1 MSIVLKAS
9 NSNLTK
15 NAKYSYLNTNYT
27 SGVTAI
33 VVTNSV
39 GFVANDYL
47 LLGEIGA
54 EQSEV
59 VQIDTVTASSHT
71 LALKA
76 ATKFAH
82 SESVKVTIIP
92 YNQVKFYHTATATYA
107 TSEQVGSTIDV
118 QVDSLYTLVS
128 DTTNTTGYGWF
139 IFYNSTTD
147 KSTVNSNYIPYGD
160 FAANTAK
167 KIIDGFLRSLNQRE
181 SMLISMT
188 DAFEWLTEGYSVAL
202 TELNMVNKEY
212 SATISSVITTVVGTA
227 EYDFPTNASE
237 IESVWDGTYDKKVDE
252 CSLRDVDRRNS
263 DSGSPIQYYVRGN
276 KIGFSPTP
284 DEAIDYKLT
293 YITKPATMTS
303 LTDTIDLPDN
313 KHYILK
319 DYLRFR
325 AAEPLGKKNGPMYFD
340 LFMKGVLS
348 MKTSA
353 IKRSGKPDSWDIA
366 DECNV

>member
-1 MSIVLKAS
+1 MSIVSKAS

-15 NAKYSYLNTNYT
+15 NAKYSYLSTNYV
-27 SGVTAI
+27 SGVTAFI
-33 VVTNSV
+33 LTNSA
-39 GFVANDYL
+39 GFLTNDYL

-59 VQIDTVTASSHT
+59 VQVATVTASSHT
-71 LALKA
+71 ITLIA

-82 SESVKVTIIP
+82 SESTKVTIIP
-92 YNQVKFYHTATATYA
+92 YNQARFFWTSTTTYN
-107 TSEQVGSTIDV
+107 TSNPITGYIDI
-118 QVDSLYTLVS
+118 QPDSLYTLAM
-128 DTTNTTGYGWF
+128 DNINTTGYSWF

-147 KSTVNSNYIPYGD
+147 KSTTNSNYIPYGD
-160 FAANTAK
+160 FASNTAK

-181 SMLISMT
+181 SMLISVT
-188 DAFEWLTEGYSVAL
+188 DAFEWLTEGYSIAL

-212 SATISSVITTVVGTA
+212 SATISSTITTVSGTA
-227 EYDFPTNASE
+227 EYNFPTNASE
-237 IESVWDGTYDKKVDE
+237 IESVWDGTYDKQLDE
-252 CSLRDVDRRNS
+252 CSLKKVDERNS
-263 DSGSPIQYYVRGN
+263 NSGNPIQYYIRGN
-276 KIGFSPTP
+276 KIGFSPVP
-284 DEAIDYKLT
+284 DEAIDYKVT

-353 IKRSGKPDSWDIA
+353 IKRSGKSDSWDIA

>member
-1 MSIVLKAS
+1 MSITLKALNTS
-9 NSNLTK
+9 LTK
-15 NAKYSYLNTNYT
+15 NQHYSYLNTNYS

-33 VVTNSV
+33 VVTNSAN
-39 GFVANDYL
+39 FTANDYL
-47 LLGEIGA
+47 LLGEFGM
-54 EQSEV
+54 EQSEI

-82 SESVKVTIIP
+82 SESTKVTVLS
-92 YNQVKFYHTATATYA
+92 YNRAKFYHTTTTTYS
-107 TSEQVGSTIDV
+107 TSEQIGSTVDI
-118 QVDSLYTLVS
+118 QPDSLYTLVS
-128 DTTNTTGYGWF
+128 DATNTTGYGWYVW
-139 IFYNSTTD
+139 YNSTTD
-147 KSTVNSNYIPYGD
+147 KSTVNSNYIPYAD

-188 DAFEWLTEGYSVAL
+188 DAFEWLTEGYSIAL

-212 SATISSVITTVVGTA
+212 SATISSTITTVSGTA

-237 IESVWDGTYDKKVDE
+237 IIAVWDDTYDNPVDE
-252 CSLRDVDRRNS
+252 CPLNKVDKRNND
-263 DSGSPIQYYVRGN
+263 DSTTIQYYIRGN
-276 KIGFSPTP
+276 KIGFAPTP
-284 DEAIDYKLT
+284 DEVISYKLT

-353 IKRSGKPDSWDIA
+353 IKRSGKPDSWDIE
-366 DECNV
+366 DESNV